1 MAAVALVGALT
12 RTELDQLPICCP
24 GLTSLGLIRALQHD
38 VGLDLLLKLSGLTSL
53 AVEHGP
59 PDDAL
64 DVLQQLTIL
73 RSLRSLSVGEHLWC
87 ELLCICACLQHCLGA
102 WCAAVTVAHCG
113 SPALATSAKL
123 ALLCLLH
130 CASAGILRA
139 VPFNHS
145 LLSHVHR

>member
-12 RTELDQLPICCP
+12 RMELDQLPVCCP

-38 VGLDLLLKLSGLTSL
+38 VGLDPLLKLSGLTSL

-87 ELLCICACLQHCLGA
+87 ELCICACLQHCLGA
-102 WCAAVTVAHCG
+102 WCAAVSVAHCG
-113 SPALATSAKL
+113 SPALATSATL
-123 ALLCLLH
+123 ALFCLLIAH
-130 CASAGILRA
+130 QPASCVL
-139 VPFNHS
+139 S
-145 LLSHVHR
+145 LSTTLLLSHVHR